1 MPAWRRCGFT
11 LLELLLVLVIVAVI
25 AATVA
30 TAIPN
35 IGSARRLQAEAERL
49 ALAVELARGE
59 ALRGN
64 EVWGLSVHEGG
75 YAFHTFDDGRWEGVT
90 RAPLMPWQVEE
101 GVAMALAAAT
111 PATDEAMSA
120 TADGDDRSREAET
133 SGAPEVAILPGGET
147 TPFAVTVGPAGDDAE
162 GMDERTWVV
171 QSDGFSRAAAARQ
184 SDLAPRTPLTLR

>member
-1 MPAWRRCGFT
+1 MCRRRGFT

-59 ALRGN
+59 ALRRN

-75 YAFHTFDDGRWEGVT
+75 YAFHTYGGDGRWEGVT

-111 PATDEAMSA
+111 PATDEAPSSA
-120 TADGDDRSREAET
+120 ADGEDRSREPET

-147 TPFAVTVGPAGDDAE
+147 TPFTVTVGPAGDDAE
-162 GMDERTWVV
+162 GMDERAWVV

-184 SDLAPRTPLTLR
+184 SDLVPRAPLTLR